1 MFKIEPVDLIL
12 CVNDRTDWFSSFK
25 RWGSGRYEHTAM
37 YLGTFHDIPM
47 LYESDGRGV
56 VIQNVAHQTGRPV
69 VIMRPK
75 LSKVQKNKVI
85 KTAFDIAS
93 DDKSYYDYFG
103 LVKSAIP
110 RILKEK
116 FSFLPIPSQYVR
128 DAMMI
133 CSEATAEPFWRNGFE
148 VLPQDII
155 PLPTDYFTSP
165 ILEYAHEGKLLEDI
179 VAK

>member
-1 MFKIEPVDLIL
+1 MFKLEPADLIL

-25 RWGSGRYEHTAM
+25 RWGSGRYEHIAM
-37 YLGTFHDIPM
+37 YIGKFHDIPM

-56 VIQNVAHQTGRPV
+56 AIQNVAHQTGRPV
-69 VIMRPK
+69 VIMRPELTK
-75 LSKVQKNKVI
+75 TQMRKII

-93 DDKSYYDYFG
+93 DDKSYYDYLG
-103 LVKSAIP
+103 LIRTAIP

-133 CSEATAEPFWRNGFE
+133 CSEATAEPFWRNSIDI
-148 VLPQDII
+148 LPRDVI
-155 PLPTDYFTSP
+155 PIPTDYFTSP
-165 ILEYAHEGKLLEDI
+165 ILKYAYEGRLLLDI
-179 VAK
+179 SG